1 MKRLKVALHG
11 FVVLA
16 VAAVGIHW
24 AFLSGPRER
33 MEFDDPRWTPR
44 KSVTAET
51 HMAVAGTPWATK
63 AALEIL
69 EQGGNAFDAGMA
81 ALLAL
86 NVTYPEAASFPSIAP
101 TLIYDAENDEILSYC
116 GVGTAPRRATI
127 EYFKSEGHETMPVL
141 SILSQLLPASPDA
154 IVSILDRYGS
164 MSFGQISEE
173 ARRLAWEGFPVHSML
188 LEHFD
193 LWLPERLGYRLLMPY
208 NADVYFRGEWWRP
221 LHHKERFRQPDLAR
235 TFEAMAE
242 AERRAIEAG
251 GTRSQGLTAVRDY
264 FYEGPIADAIAG
276 FHEREGGLI
285 TKQDL
290 ADYTGY
296 WEEPL
301 SGRFGE
307 YTIYANRT
315 WSQGGVLPLALQILD
330 EIDLGSLG
338 HNSPLYIHTV
348 LQAIELA
355 MADREAY
362 FGDPDFV
369 EVPIEGL
376 LDVDYAASRRRAMT
390 QRAFGEMPPAGN
402 PMKFEGATASQQRA
416 RGNPSVAS
424 RSSPRSYG
432 PSRNIDTSYLAVTD
446 RRGNSISLTPSDFP
460 MSPMVPGT
468 GLCLGIRMTQFRLE
482 PGHPAALMPGKRPRV
497 TPNASMVR
505 REGELVMTFG
515 TPEGD
520 QQPQALTQVFLNR
533 FVFGMD
539 IQQAIDAPRFRSR
552 NFPDSFSPHEYRR
565 GVVNLEESLY
575 ESVGADLEAMGYEI
589 EVVDDWHHEMGGVCA
604 IVRDPSTSGLIAG
617 ADPRQESWADG
628 R

>member
-1 MKRLKVALHG
+1 M
-11 FVVLA
+11 
-16 VAAVGIHW
+16 
-24 AFLSGPRER
+24 
-33 MEFDDPRWTPR
+33 M
-44 KSVTAET
+44 
-51 HMAVAGTPWATK
+51 
-63 AALEIL
+63 
-69 EQGGNAFDAGMA
+69 
-81 ALLAL
+81 
-86 NVTYPEAASFPSIAP
+86 
-101 TLIYDAENDEILSYC
+101 
-116 GVGTAPRRATI
+116 
-127 EYFKSEGHETMPVL
+127 
-141 SILSQLLPASPDA
+141 
-154 IVSILDRYGS
+154 
-164 MSFGQISEE
+164 
-173 ARRLAWEGFPVHSML
+173 

-242 AERRAIEAG
+242 TERRAIEAG
-251 GTRSQGLTAVRDY
+251 GTRSQGLKAVRDY
-264 FYEGPIADAIAG
+264 FYRGPIADAIVG
-276 FHEREGGLI
+276 LHEREGGLI
-285 TKQDL
+285 AKQDL
-290 ADYTGY
+290 AGYTGY

-315 WSQGGVLPLALQILD
+315 WSQGGVVPLALQILD
-330 EIDLGSLG
+330 GIDLESLG
-338 HNSPLYIHTV
+338 HNSPQYIHRV
-348 LQAIELA
+348 IQAIELA

-390 QRAFGEMPPAGN
+390 QRAFGEMPPAGS
-402 PMKFEGATASQQRA
+402 PGEFEGDA
-416 RGNPSVAS
+416 AS
-424 RSSPRSYG
+424 RRKAPEKLDVAPRAGPRSHG
-432 PSRNIDTSYLAVTD
+432 HSSNIDTSYLAVTD
-446 RRGNSISLTPSDFP
+446 RWGNSISSTPSDFP

-539 IQQAIDAPRFRSR
+539 IQEAIDAPRFRSR

-565 GVVNLEESLY
+565 GVVALEEGLY
-575 ESVGADLEAMGYEI
+575 ESVGTELEAMGYQT
-589 EVVDDWHHEMGGVCA
+589 EVVEDWHHEMGAVCA
-604 IVRDPSTSGLIAG
+604 IIRDPSTAGLSAG